1 MRSFCLD
8 TFEILRQIIA
18 DKYERDV
25 STITAESTLETLEL
39 DSLDAFEIIFVLE
52 EKFDIKVP
60 NERVPLNTLQDV
72 VNLIDKARAAQG
84 K

>member
-1 MRSFCLD
+1 MN

-25 STITAESTLETLEL
+25 SAITAESTLETLEL

-60 NERVPLNTLQDV
+60 NEQTPLNTLQDV